1 MCGITGFIGFNKPI
15 INENRLWEM
24 TKILDHRGL
33 MILVFILKTML
44 ALGIQD
50 YQ

>member
-1 MCGITGFIGFNKPI
+1 MCGWIYWFYPI

-24 TKILDHRGL
+24 TKILDHRGPDDSG
-33 MILVFILKTML
+33 IYLKTML